1 MRYVFIAAAVAV
13 SFLGCH
19 RKGADTVDAKNIVL
33 DTVETPST
41 TKIVSA
47 TVLAK
52 ASDWRLVQVVAD
64 VPNRL
69 GVPLRKIFC
78 VTYTVGQK
86 DVHWSRETGVQECS
100 RQPSEA
106 EIRAFEEA
114 NEWPT
119 AIGSGGQ
126 K

>member
-1 MRYVFIAAAVAV
+1 MRYGIAIAVLSIAVF
-13 SFLGCH
+13 GCH
-19 RKGADTVDAKNIVL
+19 RKGDDTIDAKNIIL

-41 TKIVSA
+41 TKFVSA

-52 ASDWRLVQVVAD
+52 ASDWRLVQVIAD
-64 VPNRL
+64 VQNRL

-100 RQPSEA
+100 RQPTSEEVDA
-106 EIRAFEEA
+106 IEEA
-114 NEWPT
+114 NDWPS
-119 AIGSGGQ
+119 AIGNGRRE
-126 K
+126 